1 MPVVRLAPCRPACAV
16 RGDAGAADA
25 VAAARL
31 PAHSRGRRAIASG
44 TGRRRRSSDTR
55 DDRRLRRDPALH
67 PRHDPRRVAGRP
79 LTAAGQAGGRDGPCR
94 LMRGLRDAA
103 CRPLGARRC
112 DTRHGHAAA
121 PDRLHPD
128 PWARRAAPSES
139 VASPRG
145 RRRVCARRGQPAS
158 GDGLHRPR
166 SRGRPRRIGAD
177 DPATCVRRR
186 KRRAVQRGCRAI
198 AAEQRGCSRPWSR
211 GYGRRSVCGRSRRR
225 VRRRGRRGGV
235 IWSGTRGRE
244 CARVRRRA
252 PRPTSGIGCADRR
265 RDHEGSGRWTRRQP
279 WTGRDGAGRRCRWVP
294 VTDRDLARGERTA
307 GRLDGVR
314 RRRTGPVPLAL
325 ECPPAH
331 RRLTRRRLR
340 PDPRG
345 YTWNVPTERLMLL
358 DGNGLIYRGYFALP
372 PLTTSKGELVNAVFG
387 FCSIVLRG
395 IADIRPDYVAVAFD
409 LQGPTFRHEQ
419 YADYKA
425 TRQRMPDD
433 LRDQFPKVREVVKA
447 LRIPVYELTGYEA
460 DDVIG
465 TITVDAE
472 RRDLETTIVTGD
484 LDMLQLVTDR
494 TRLMTTRSGVEN
506 TILYDPA
513 RIAERFELVPGQM
526 IDYKALK
533 GDPTDNIPG
542 VPGVGEKTAAKLI
555 REYGTLEALYERV
568 DEVKP
573 DKLRDKLIE
582 HREAVF
588 MGKDLSTIVRD
599 LPVEFDLEAAR
610 LGDYDRE
617 TVIRLFR
624 EYEFRSLIERLP
636 AMTGESAG
644 DAAEVLRG
652 VATDGSVPAA
662 RVAGTARPS
671 GWGAPRPNRPV
682 NDGGGLQLSLDFD
695 AVSAQAVSGER
706 PTPPGADDT
715 DHRSTTDAA
724 EPGELP
730 TALAAAIDDPMR
742 IEVHDGDGI
751 GALEPW
757 LAGQTA
763 VGVALLLDDPR
774 PRRGDPIAFALAGSD
789 GRTVAVS
796 GAEDSGALQRL
807 LDRLRIPVVGHEVK
821 PLLVRRIA
829 DDPAAD
835 ATPVAFDTQIAA
847 YILNA
852 ALRSQTI
859 ADIVAEQLDL
869 ILPDAATLDG
879 PARAGLEAL
888 SALAVRDPL
897 ERRLVEGGLDRLFR
911 EIELPL
917 IPVLARMEA
926 TGVAVDRDA
935 LALLA
940 TEFGAE
946 ISRLEAEIYADV
958 GHEFNLGSPKQL
970 EQVLFFEL
978 NLPKGKRTKTGY
990 STDASVLEDL
1000 RAAHPMIDKLLEWR
1014 IYTKLRSTYVDAL
1027 PTLIASDGRL
1037 HTTFHQAVAATGRL
1051 SSSDPNLQNIPIRTP
1066 LGRRIRRAF
1075 VAGSPDLTLVAA
1087 DYSQIELRI
1096 LAHVS
1101 GDEHLRDAFARNADL
1116 HRETAALVLHKDPA
1130 EVTLGE
1136 RSMAK
1141 MVNFGIAY
1149 GLSDFGLSERAN
1161 IPRAEAQA
1169 FINTYFATYSGI
1181 SYYMLAIKEQARDQ
1195 GYVTTLLGRKRH
1207 IPELAARNPTLR
1219 SAGERMAINMPIQ
1232 GTAADIVKIAMIRL
1246 DERLAAGRF
1255 RARPLLQVHDELLLE
1270 VPRDEVDR
1278 LVPILRETM
1287 EAALP
1292 LDVPLTVDIKV
1303 GDDWESMTPLTRAD
1317 AIAAEADEAP
1327 DEAPLAPTLG

>member
-1 MPVVRLAPCRPACAV
+1 M
-16 RGDAGAADA
+16 
-25 VAAARL
+25 
-31 PAHSRGRRAIASG
+31 
-44 TGRRRRSSDTR
+44 
-55 DDRRLRRDPALH
+55 
-67 PRHDPRRVAGRP
+67 
-79 LTAAGQAGGRDGPCR
+79 
-94 LMRGLRDAA
+94 
-103 CRPLGARRC
+103 
-112 DTRHGHAAA
+112 
-121 PDRLHPD
+121 
-128 PWARRAAPSES
+128 
-139 VASPRG
+139 
-145 RRRVCARRGQPAS
+145 
-158 GDGLHRPR
+158 
-166 SRGRPRRIGAD
+166 
-177 DPATCVRRR
+177 
-186 KRRAVQRGCRAI
+186 
-198 AAEQRGCSRPWSR
+198 
-211 GYGRRSVCGRSRRR
+211 
-225 VRRRGRRGGV
+225 
-235 IWSGTRGRE
+235 
-244 CARVRRRA
+244 
-252 PRPTSGIGCADRR
+252 
-265 RDHEGSGRWTRRQP
+265 
-279 WTGRDGAGRRCRWVP
+279 
-294 VTDRDLARGERTA
+294 
-307 GRLDGVR
+307 
-314 RRRTGPVPLAL
+314 
-325 ECPPAH
+325 
-331 RRLTRRRLR
+331 
-340 PDPRG
+340 
-345 YTWNVPTERLMLL
+345 ERLMLL

-395 IADIRPDYVAVAFD
+395 IADIKPDYVAVAFD

-419 YADYKA
+419 YAEYKA

-447 LRIPVYELTGYEA
+447 LRIPVYELAGYEA

-465 TITVDAE
+465 TLTVEAE
-472 RRDLETTIVTGD
+472 ARGLDTTIVTGD
-484 LDMLQLVTDR
+484 LDMLQLVTDH

-513 RIAERFELVPGQM
+513 RIAERFDLVPAQM

-555 REYGTLEALYERV
+555 REYGTLEALYERIA
-568 DEVKP
+568 EVKP
-573 DKLRDKLIE
+573 DKLREKLIE
-582 HREAVF
+582 HRDSVF

-599 LPVEFDLEAAR
+599 LPVSLDLDAAR
-610 LGDYDRE
+610 LDDYDRE

-636 AMTGESAG
+636 QMSGETAG
-644 DAAEVLRG
+644 ETAEALRG
-652 VATDGSVPAA
+652 ILTEGSVPAA
-662 RVAGTARPS
+662 RVAGSARPT
-671 GWGAPRPNRPV
+671 GWGPGKPIQGRATT
-682 NDGGGLQLSLDFD
+682 DGSGLQLSLDFD
-695 AVSAQAVSGER
+695 AVGARPNGASAADGDATEAAV
-706 PTPPGADDT
+706 GASTNGTEPAAHAPLETDD
-715 DHRSTTDAA
+715 
-724 EPGELP
+724 LP
-730 TALAAAIDDPMR
+730 SALAAAINDPSR
-742 IEVHDGDGI
+742 IEVHGGDRI
-751 GALEPW
+751 AALEPW
-757 LAGQTA
+757 LAKQPAIG
-763 VGVALLLDDPR
+763 VGLLLDDPR
-774 PRRGDPIAFALAGSD
+774 PRRGQPIAFAVAGH
-789 GRTVAVS
+789 GRPDRRRRGRRGRGHAAPPRRAPRDADRRPRGQAAARPAHRRRPR
-796 GAEDSGALQRL
+796 GAE
-807 LDRLRIPVVGHEVK
+807 P
-821 PLLVRRIA
+821 
-829 DDPAAD
+829 
-835 ATPVAFDTQIAA
+835 TTVAFDTQIAA

-859 ADIVAEQLDL
+859 ADVVAERLDL
-869 ILPDAATLDG
+869 ILPPVVELDNAA
-879 PARAGLEAL
+879 RVGLEAL
-888 SALAVRDPL
+888 AALTAREPLEKALADQS
-897 ERRLVEGGLDRLFR
+897 LDRLFN
-911 EIELPL
+911 EIERPL
-917 IPVLARMEA
+917 IGVLARMEA
-926 TGVAVDRDA
+926 TGVALDQEA
-935 LALLA
+935 LGLLA
-940 TEFGAE
+940 KEFGAE
-946 ISRLEAEIYADV
+946 ISRLESEIYVDV

-970 EQVLFFEL
+970 EQILFFEL

-1000 RAAHPMIDKLLEWR
+1000 RPAHPMIDKLLEWR

-1027 PTLIASDGRL
+1027 PTLIADDGRL

-1075 VAGSPDLTLVAA
+1075 VAGAPDLTLVAA

-1130 EVTLGE
+1130 DVTLGE

-1195 GYVTTLLGRKRH
+1195 GYVTTLLGRKRQ

-1219 SAGERMAINMPIQ
+1219 AAGERMAINMPIQ

-1246 DERLAAGRF
+1246 DERLRAGGF

-1278 LVPILRETM
+1278 LVPMLRETM
-1287 EAALP
+1287 ESALP
-1292 LDVPLTVDIKV
+1292 LNVPLTVDIKI

-1327 DEAPLAPTLG
+1327 DLEAPIAPALG